1 MNRSFPG
8 DINGTI
14 TERIAFTLKSEVI
27 IHSDYLIDIH
37 SGDANESLGPSY
49 SAYYAEAG
57 GEMVFEESRRM
68 AIAFGLETIVQ
79 FAGSYGSVDDAIY
92 TGAQAVTLGIPA
104 IDIESGELG
113 KFGDQYIDPII
124 DGARNVMRELDM
136 IAGDPEL
143 PANPLFISDRT
154 RVFSNHDGIF
164 YADSKVKTG
173 N

>member
-1 MNRSFPG
+1 
-8 DINGTI
+8 
-14 TERIAFTLKSEVI
+14 
-27 IHSDYLIDIH
+27 
-37 SGDANESLGPSY
+37 
-49 SAYYAEAG
+49 
-57 GEMVFEESRRM
+57 MVFEESRRI

-79 FAGSYGSVDDAIY
+79 FAGSYDSVDDAIY

-113 KFGDQYIDPII
+113 KFGDQYIGPII

-143 PANPLFISDRT
+143 PANPLFISNRT

-164 YADSKVKTG
+164 YADRKVKTG
-173 N
+173 NYITVGTRLGIITDYHGNELETIVAPSAGVLLILCGTPPVNKGDNVVVIGRISESGC